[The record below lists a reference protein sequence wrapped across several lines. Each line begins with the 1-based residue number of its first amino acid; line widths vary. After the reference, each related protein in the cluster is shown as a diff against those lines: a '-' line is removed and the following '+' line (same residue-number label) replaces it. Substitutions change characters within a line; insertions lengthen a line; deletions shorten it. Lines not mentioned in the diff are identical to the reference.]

1 MIRGVDKNAIEE
13 ILGDLE
19 TRLKAYL
26 VEWRR
31 ERGIRCA
38 SEAGIVRSDRRP
50 AATRREKGGVEP
62 DRYRR

>member
-1 MIRGVDKNAIEE
+1 MKSGVDREALQEVLE
-13 ILGDLE
+13 YLE

-50 AATRREKGGVEP
+50 AVTRREKGGVET

>member
-1 MIRGVDKNAIEE
+1 MEKNAIEE

-19 TRLKAYL
+19 IRLKAYL

-31 ERGIRCA
+31 ERGIRCP

>member
-1 MIRGVDKNAIEE
+1 MEKNAIEE

-19 TRLKAYL
+19 IRLKAYL

-38 SEAGIVRSDRRP
+38 SEAAIVRSDRRP